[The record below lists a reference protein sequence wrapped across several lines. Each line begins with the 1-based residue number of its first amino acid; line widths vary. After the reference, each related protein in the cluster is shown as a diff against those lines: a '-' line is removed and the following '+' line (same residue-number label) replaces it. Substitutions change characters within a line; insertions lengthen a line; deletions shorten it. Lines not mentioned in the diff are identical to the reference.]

1 MRGIFFA
8 GIFAGIIVATTASSA
23 FAATINVTSGPVSV
37 NTGRGYKLVKSVATI
52 HPGDSVMAGAGASA
66 TIVYADGCV
75 QTVAAGDTASVS
87 ASSPCAAGGVS
98 AAADLDMFV
107 VGVLGAGAVAAGIAS
122 ATKSGPASP

>member
-8 GIFAGIIVATTASSA
+8 GIILAATATSGL
-23 FAATINVTSGPVSV
+23 AATINVTSGPISI
-37 NTGRGYKLVKSVATI
+37 NTGSGYKSVKTVATVN
-52 HPGDSVMAGAGASA
+52 PGDSVMAGAGASA

-75 QTVAAGDTASVS
+75 QTVAAGDTASVGS
-87 ASSPCAAGGVS
+87 SSPCAAGGAS